1 MLALFCKKS
10 IISLVGKTTKG
21 HEMAT
26 KTKARK
32 PIMIFIGCWLC
43 GETFQIAERDY
54 NHGAVCGDC
63 IKGKK

>member
-1 MLALFCKKS
+1 
-10 IISLVGKTTKG
+10 
-21 HEMAT
+21 MAT

-54 NHGAVCGDC
+54 NHGAVCGKC
-63 IKGKK
+63 IGDKK